1 MADTFSYPTEKYV
14 LIGKVAKAHGI
25 KGELKIFAFSGDGR
39 SITHHKKLTL
49 ITAKDIILPVFS
61 VKKARIGKKEV
72 LVQFE
77 GISNRNQAEE
87 LSGCGL
93 LALKRDLPVLVENE
107 FYLHELEG
115 LTVKTV
121 DDVIVGR
128 VDSFFDNGPQDILV
142 VKNGTNESLIP
153 IIPGMIVK
161 RDAEYLIIAPPPGLL
176 EINNGDD
183 GMGK

>member
-1 MADTFSYPTEKYV
+1 MADTFSYPKEKYV

-25 KGELKIFAFSGDGR
+25 RGELKIFAFSGDGE
-39 SITHHKKLTL
+39 SITRHKKLTL
-49 ITAKDIILPVFS
+49 VSKEGTILPAFS
-61 VKKARIGKKEV
+61 VTKARIAKKEV
-72 LVQFE
+72 LVKLK
-77 GISNRNQAEE
+77 GISDRNHAEE
-87 LSGCGL
+87 LSAYGV
-93 LALKRDLPVLVENE
+93 LALKDDLPVLADNA

-121 DDVIVGR
+121 DDEIVGQ

-142 VKNGTNESLIP
+142 VKNGKNEILIP

-161 RDAEYLIIAPPPGLL
+161 RDKEHLTIAPPPGLL
-176 EINNGDD
+176 EINSGDD